1 MKETNYKIHLLY
13 WAIIFVMIAIFLIL
27 CVPGKI
33 NDEAFSNFSFASV
46 LVSIVLAVISI
57 VLSISVGQTTSHYNL
72 EIKDVEKEIQ
82 EKLKRFDDL
91 DSSIRSSVEGAVKKE
106 VEEVKKGQNE
116 MKKSIEALIM
126 STNTKGS
133 KVNKQGE
140 SLDLSGVSHLCAA
153 SLYLASLCYKTKKPF
168 PISQLHHSSAIIVG
182 FLNALSTLEPENMF
196 VEVKNN
202 DIYISRFSSIRWGS
216 ESALR
221 EALEGLDVPDI
232 KKQVI
237 AAGKYLLDGN

>member
-1 MKETNYKIHLLY
+1 MRESNYKIHLLY
-13 WAIIFVMIAIFLIL
+13 WAIIFVMLALFLIL
-27 CVPGKI
+27 CIPGKI

-82 EKLKRFDDL
+82 EKLKRFDIL
-91 DSSIRSSVEGAVKKE
+91 DSSIRSSIEGVVKKE
-106 VEEVKKGQNE
+106 VEDVKRGQNE
-116 MKKSIEALIM
+116 MNKNIESLIM
-126 STNTKGS
+126 STNTKGT
-133 KVNKQGE
+133 KANKQGE

-153 SLYLASLCYKTKKPF
+153 SLYLASLCFKTNKPF
-168 PISQLHHSSAIIVG
+168 PISQLHQSSAIIVG

-196 VEVKNN
+196 IEVQNN
-202 DIYISRFSSIRWGS
+202 DIYVTRFSSSRWGS
-216 ESALR
+216 DSALND
-221 EALEGLDVPDI
+221 ALEGMDAPGI

-237 AAGKYLLDGN
+237 AAGKYLLNE

>member
-1 MKETNYKIHLLY
+1 MSESNYKIHLMY
-13 WAIIFVMIAIFLIL
+13 WAIIFVMMALFLIL

-91 DSSIRSSVEGAVKKE
+91 DNSIRSSVECVVKKE
-106 VEEVKKGQNE
+106 VEDVKRGQNE
-116 MKKSIEALIM
+116 MNKSIESLIM
-126 STNTKGS
+126 STKSKGTKAS
-133 KVNKQGE
+133 KQGE

-153 SLYLASLCYKTKKPF
+153 SLYLASLCFKTKKPF
-168 PISQLHHSSAIIVG
+168 PISQLHQSSAIIVG
-182 FLNALSTLEPENMF
+182 FLNALSTLEPENMCI
-196 VEVKNN
+196 EVLNN
-202 DIYISRFSSIRWGS
+202 DIYVTRFSSSRWGS
-216 ESALR
+216 DSALNN
-221 EALEGLDVPDI
+221 ALDEMDAPGI
-232 KKQVI
+232 KKQLI
-237 AAGKYLLDGN
+237 AAGKYLLGE

>member
-1 MKETNYKIHLLY
+1 MKESNYKIHLLY
-13 WAIIFVMIAIFLIL
+13 WAIIFVIIAVFLIL

-91 DSSIRSSVEGAVKKE
+91 DSSIRSSVEGVVKKE
-106 VEEVKKGQNE
+106 VEEVKKNQNE
-116 MKKSIEALIM
+116 MNKSLEALIM
-126 STNTKGS
+126 STNTEGS
-133 KVNKQGE
+133 KVNNKQGE

-168 PISQLHHSSAIIVG
+168 PISQLHHSSAIIIG
-182 FLNALSTLEPENMF
+182 FLNALSTLEPEKMF
-196 VEVKNN
+196 IEVKND
-202 DIYISRFSSIRWGS
+202 DIYVSRFSSSRWGS
-216 ESALR
+216 ESALND
-221 EALEGLDVPDI
+221 ALDRLNVPDL

-237 AAGKYLLDGN
+237 TASKFLLDE